1 MGVKGFINHAH
12 SAQRP
17 IMLHRRG
24 RVGNPRELLAT
35 RATILW
41 LAQMS
46 PHLIK
51 RYCPPEAITCQSN
64 TGNKASRNVIKHE

>member
-1 MGVKGFINHAH
+1 MIALNPLVETKFFFAI
-12 SAQRP
+12 
-17 IMLHRRG
+17 I
-24 RVGNPRELLAT
+24 NPRELLAT

-64 TGNKASRNVIKHE
+64 TGTKARRKRN